1 MLDESRG
8 QLLYHKSEEEAR
20 CKPPMGH
27 VELRGAAISLDLD
40 NQNQF
45 VIMSVPVPL
54 SLSDRNKHLSVAV
67 VHSGGGVGWGPA
79 CVRLCVRVCV
89 CVDWVKHLWRNDF
102 ATENTRDRAH
112 M

>member
-1 MLDESRG
+1 MFCDVLLCAAALNRLKGRRRLWCVLDESRG

-54 SLSDRNKHLSVAV
+54 SLSHTNKHLSAAV
-67 VHSGGGVGWGPA
+67 VHSGGGLGWGPA
-79 CVRLCVRVCV
+79 
-89 CVDWVKHLWRNDF
+89 
-102 ATENTRDRAH
+102 
-112 M
+112 